1 MSSLK
6 VYTTRLGAWSGPALL
21 NITRK
26 SGEGDGLVFAPSWS
40 ILNPA
45 REGLKN
51 ADEMHKFASS
61 GLDEWNAEWTF
72 RRTWWGYVAAYTREM
87 RQSYRDHRAV
97 WERLLARDE
106 VVLACY
112 CANANLCHR
121 TILAAS
127 ILPTLGASYEG
138 ERPVPGEGTAP

>member
-1 MSSLK
+1 M
-6 VYTTRLGAWSGPALL
+6 
-21 NITRK
+21 
-26 SGEGDGLVFAPSWS
+26 
-40 ILNPA
+40 
-45 REGLKN
+45 
-51 ADEMHKFASS
+51 
-61 GLDEWNAEWTF
+61 
-72 RRTWWGYVAAYTREM
+72 WWGYVAAYTREM
-87 RQSYRDHRAV
+87 RQSYREHRDV